1 MTGAA
6 QPPADG
12 AARKPVTRRGQQ
24 PCSGPPKRRGAAYD
38 RRPGAGPGRTPRG
51 TQRHGTGRRPVRV
64 ILPDEPPTLTPAAAR
79 ALLRVLL
86 KAHTRHQRKEN
97 Q

>member
-1 MTGAA
+1 M
-6 QPPADG
+6 
-12 AARKPVTRRGQQ
+12 
-24 PCSGPPKRRGAAYD
+24 PCSGPPKPRPGAYD
-38 RRPGAGPGRTPRG
+38 HRPGAGPGRTPHR

-64 ILPDEPPTLTPAAAR
+64 VLPEEPPTLTPAAAR

-86 KAHTRHQRKEN
+86 KARARGEGQHNDDHERDEHERKER

>member
-1 MTGAA
+1 M
-6 QPPADG
+6 
-12 AARKPVTRRGQQ
+12 
-24 PCSGPPKRRGAAYD
+24 PCSGPPKPRPGAYD
-38 RRPGAGPGRTPRG
+38 HRPGAGPGRTPHR

-64 ILPDEPPTLTPAAAR
+64 ILPDEPPKLTPAAAR

-86 KAHTRHQRKEN
+86 KARAQGAGQHNDDHERKER

>member
-1 MTGAA
+1 
-6 QPPADG
+6 
-12 AARKPVTRRGQQ
+12 
-24 PCSGPPKRRGAAYD
+24 
-38 RRPGAGPGRTPRG
+38 
-51 TQRHGTGRRPVRV
+51 V

-86 KAHTRHQRKEN
+86 KARARGDGQHNDDHERKER